1 MTFQDAPVVKAQM
14 LIRRPANEVYQA
26 FTDPTITSRFWFTGS
41 SGHLESGKALRW
53 DWDMYG
59 VSAQVLV
66 REMEQD
72 RRILIEWGEPPCPV
86 EWIFVERPGNTTLV
100 TISSWGFTGNDDE
113 IIAKALDS
121 MGGFTSVL
129 AGLKALLEHNVVLN
143 LVADHNP
150 DAHRSAQP

>member
-1 MTFQDAPVVKAQM
+1 MTLQDAPVVKAQM
-14 LIRRPANEVYQA
+14 LIRRPADEVYQA
-26 FTDPTITSRFWFTGS
+26 FVDPAITSRFWFTGS
-41 SGHLESGKALRW
+41 SGHLESGKVLRW

-86 EWIFVERPGNTTLV
+86 EWIFVERPDNTTLV

-113 IIAKALDS
+113 IVAKALDS

-150 DAHRSAQP
+150 DAHRFAQP